1 MGNQVSTTSINS
13 SNDKL
18 DNKTVG
24 KLVDYIATHYIL
36 TMDFQSLTKLF
47 DKKYCD
53 NLVILTSEVIERHFT
68 DMEITYLAERVK
80 DGNKSDESKPT
91 TATSTTT
98 LEKDRMIFFEKEGL
112 SKLDIKD
119 HIKKRNVCLGIAK
132 FYVKIAH
139 VFAAISKTVNAEIMY
154 TDADNNRKRVSLSEK
169 STIPK
174 DAKTEVV
181 NFNLC
186 NNLINALINKQD
198 YSDIRDYNDITIQ
211 PDVCSVNITSDGETK
226 SLDELPGMPELEE
239 LYMDDDYNFETGK
252 FNGMTPK
259 TKEMYDSD
267 LRQFYTFFSGNDS
280 MPDTVKKFRDVKLK
294 DYHNSFECRGNG
306 QGQIPPF
313 RLAVKGKLSE
323 DLFAQFATNLKEMI
337 ANANKNQ
344 SELTAVLDALFVY
357 TTDPDTKKEYIRV
370 NPELTDDILQNIII
384 ETRSVIV
391 TLYLTCE
398 KNFAEGIKIYEAIV
412 KKKLLETTQS
422 QIASMDKLTEKL
434 NTVTEKVPEP
444 AENKALEELKEK
456 KAEENEQTKKVEV
469 EMKPE
474 NIKDDKNVVQT
485 PVTDDKNVVQTPVTD
500 DKNIVQE
507 LPKQEVAAV

>member
-1 MGNQVSTTSINS
+1 MGNQISTTSINS

-80 DGNKSDESKPT
+80 DGNKSDEPNPA
-91 TATSTTT
+91 TATATASA

-112 SKLDIKD
+112 SKLDIQD
-119 HIKKRNVCLGIAK
+119 RVKKRNVCLGIAK

-139 VFAAISKTVNAEIMY
+139 VFAAILKTINPVY
-154 TDADNNRKRVSLSEK
+154 VYKDADNNVKRASLSEK
-169 STIPK
+169 ARIPK
-174 DAKTEVV
+174 DAKTEVE

-186 NNLINALINKQD
+186 NNLTNALINNED
-198 YSDIRDYNDITIQ
+198 YSDIRDYNDITIH
-211 PDVCSVNITSDGETK
+211 PDVCSINVKNDGETK

-252 FNGMTPK
+252 FNGMTSK
-259 TKEMYDSD
+259 TKEMYDDD
-267 LRQFYTFFSGNDS
+267 LRQFYTFFTGNEG
-280 MPDTVKKFRDVKLK
+280 MPDTVKKFKDVKLK

-313 RLAVKGKLSE
+313 HLAVKGKLSD
-323 DLFAQFATNLKEMI
+323 DLFGQFATNLKEMI

-344 SELTAVLDALFVY
+344 NDLTAVLDALFVY
-357 TTDPDTKKEYIRV
+357 VTDPDTKKEYIRV
-370 NPELTDDILQNIII
+370 NPELTDEILQNIIV

-422 QIASMDKLTEKL
+422 QIDSMDKLTEKL

-444 AENKALEELKEK
+444 AENKALDELKEK
-456 KAEENEQTKKVEV
+456 EKVVNETIVVKNEIPKGIE
-469 EMKPE
+469 KT
-474 NIKDDKNVVQT
+474 DDIPKEIEKT
-485 PVTDDKNVVQTPVTD
+485 DDIPKGIEKTDDKTIVV
-500 DKNIVQE
+500 KNEIQQV
-507 LPKQEVAAV
+507 L

>member
-80 DGNKSDESKPT
+80 DGNKSDESKTVPA
-91 TATSTTT
+91 TATATP

-112 SKLDIKD
+112 SKLDIQD
-119 HIKKRNVCLGIAK
+119 HVKKRNVCLGIAK

-139 VFAAISKTVNAEIMY
+139 VFAAILKTINPVY
-154 TDADNNRKRVSLSEK
+154 VYKDADNNVKRASLSEK
-169 STIPK
+169 ARIPK
-174 DAKTEVV
+174 DAKTEVS

-186 NNLINALINKQD
+186 NNLTNALINNED
-198 YSDIRDYNDITIQ
+198 YSDIRDYNDITIH
-211 PDVCSVNITSDGETK
+211 PDVCSINVKNDGETK

-252 FNGMTPK
+252 FNGMTSK
-259 TKEMYDSD
+259 TKEMYDAD
-267 LRQFYTFFSGNDS
+267 LRQFYTFFTGNDS
-280 MPDTVKKFRDVKLK
+280 MPDTVKRFKDVKLK

-306 QGQIPPF
+306 QGQVPPF
-313 RLAVKGKLSE
+313 HLAVRGKLSD
-323 DLFAQFATNLKEMI
+323 DLFGQFATNLKEMI

-344 SELTAVLDALFVY
+344 NELTAVLDALFVY
-357 TTDPDTKKEYIRV
+357 VTDPDTKKEYIRV
-370 NPELTDDILQNIII
+370 NPELTDEILQNIIV

-398 KNFAEGIKIYEAIV
+398 NNFAEGIKIYEAIV

-422 QIASMDKLTEKL
+422 QIDSMDKLTEKL

-444 AENKALEELKEK
+444 AENKALDELKEK
-456 KAEENEQTKKVEV
+456 EKGNVTNETIVVKNEIPKEV
-469 EMKPE
+469 EKTDEIPKGNE
-474 NIKDDKNVVQT
+474 KADDKTIVVKNEIQ
-485 PVTDDKNVVQTPVTD
+485 PV
-500 DKNIVQE
+500 
-507 LPKQEVAAV
+507 L

>member
-1 MGNQVSTTSINS
+1 MGNQVSTSINS

-80 DGNKSDESKPT
+80 DGNTSDEAKGVAQP
-91 TATSTTT
+91 T

-169 STIPK
+169 SMIPK

-186 NNLINALINKQD
+186 NNLINTLINKQD
-198 YSDIRDYNDITIQ
+198 YSDMRDYNDITIQ
-211 PDVCSVNITSDGETK
+211 PYVCSFNITSDGNGETK

-259 TKEMYDSD
+259 TKEMYDTD
-267 LRQFYTFFSGNDS
+267 LRQFYTFFTGNEG

-306 QGQIPPF
+306 QGQVPPF
-313 RLAVKGKLSE
+313 HLAVRGKLSD
-323 DLFAQFATNLKEMI
+323 DLFGQFATNLKEMI

-344 SELTAVLDALFVY
+344 NELTAVLDALFVY
-357 TTDPDTKKEYIRV
+357 VTDPDTKKEYIRV
-370 NPELTDDILQNIII
+370 NPELTDEILQNIII

-398 KNFAEGIKIYEAIV
+398 KNFDEGIKIYEAIV

-422 QIASMDKLTEKL
+422 QIDSMDKLTEKL

-444 AENKALEELKEK
+444 AENKALDELNEKEK
-456 KAEENEQTKKVEV
+456 EKEKETDKAANEKVLNEPK
-469 EMKPE
+469 EIEKT
-474 NIKDDKNVVQT
+474 DDIPKEIEK
-485 PVTDDKNVVQTPVTD
+485 TDDKTIVV
-500 DKNIVQE
+500 KNEIQQV
-507 LPKQEVAAV
+507 L

>member
-1 MGNQVSTTSINS
+1 MGNQASTTSINS

-80 DGNKSDESKPT
+80 DGNKTDESKPATTT
-91 TATSTTT
+91 TATTAA

-112 SKLDIKD
+112 SKLDIQD
-119 HIKKRNVCLGIAK
+119 HVKKRNVCLGIAK

-139 VFAAISKTVNAEIMY
+139 VFAAILKTINPVY
-154 TDADNNRKRVSLSEK
+154 VYKDTDNSVKRASLSEK
-169 STIPK
+169 AKIPK
-174 DAKTEVV
+174 DAKTEVE

-186 NNLINALINKQD
+186 NNLTNALINKQD
-198 YSDIRDYNDITIQ
+198 YSDIRDYNDIIIQ
-211 PDVCSVNITSDGETK
+211 PDVCSINVKNDGETK

-252 FNGMTPK
+252 FNGMTTK
-259 TKEMYDSD
+259 TKEMYDAD
-267 LRQFYTFFSGNDS
+267 LRQFYTFFTGNEG
-280 MPDTVKKFRDVKLK
+280 MPDTVKRFKDVKLK

-313 RLAVKGKLSE
+313 HLAVKGKLSD
-323 DLFAQFATNLKEMI
+323 DLFGQFATNLKDMI

-357 TTDPDTKKEYIRV
+357 VTDPDTKKEYIRV
-370 NPELTDDILQNIII
+370 NPELTDEILQNIII

-412 KKKLLETTQS
+412 KQKLLDTTQS
-422 QIASMDKLTEKL
+422 QIDSMDKLTEKL

-444 AENKALEELKEK
+444 AENKALDELKEK
-456 KAEENEQTKKVEV
+456 EKVAANET
-469 EMKPE
+469 
-474 NIKDDKNVVQT
+474 NIVVKNEIPKET
-485 PVTDDKNVVQTPVTD
+485 EKTDEIPKETEKTDDKTIVVKNEIQPV
-500 DKNIVQE
+500 
-507 LPKQEVAAV
+507 L

>member
-13 SNDKL
+13 SNEKL

-80 DGNKSDESKPT
+80 DGNKSDES
-91 TATSTTT
+91 TAASSTTSA

-112 SKLDIKD
+112 SKLDIQD
-119 HIKKRNVCLGIAK
+119 NVKKRNVCLGIAK

-139 VFAAISKTVNAEIMY
+139 VFAAILKTINPVY
-154 TDADNNRKRVSLSEK
+154 VYKDADNNVKRASLSEK
-169 STIPK
+169 ARIPK
-174 DAKTEVV
+174 DAKTEVS

-186 NNLINALINKQD
+186 NNLTNALINNED
-198 YSDIRDYNDITIQ
+198 YSDIRDYNDITIH
-211 PDVCSVNITSDGETK
+211 PDVCSVNVKNDGETK

-252 FNGMTPK
+252 FNGMTSK
-259 TKEMYDSD
+259 TKEMYDDD
-267 LRQFYTFFSGNDS
+267 LRQFYTFFTGNEG
-280 MPDTVKKFRDVKLK
+280 MPDTVKKFKDVKLK

-306 QGQIPPF
+306 QGQVPPF
-313 RLAVKGKLSE
+313 HLAVRGKLSD
-323 DLFAQFATNLKEMI
+323 DLFGQFATNLKEMI

-344 SELTAVLDALFVY
+344 NELTAVLDALFVY
-357 TTDPDTKKEYIRV
+357 VTDPDTKKEYIRV
-370 NPELTDDILQNIII
+370 NPELTDEILQNIIV

-398 KNFAEGIKIYEAIV
+398 KNFAEGVKIYEAIV

-422 QIASMDKLTEKL
+422 QIDSMDKLTEKL
-434 NTVTEKVPEP
+434 NTVSEKVPEP
-444 AENKALEELKEK
+444 AENKALDELKEK
-456 KAEENEQTKKVEV
+456 EKEKENEKTEKIDELNEKEKID
-469 EMKPE
+469 ELNEKE
-474 NIKDDKNVVQT
+474 K
-485 PVTDDKNVVQTPVTD
+485 TDEL
-500 DKNIVQE
+500 NIVQE
-507 LPKQEVAAV
+507 LPRQEVPVV

>member
-80 DGNKSDESKPT
+80 DGNKNDESKPT
-91 TATSTTT
+91 TATTSA

-112 SKLDIKD
+112 SKLDIQD
-119 HIKKRNVCLGIAK
+119 HVKKRNVCLGIAK

-139 VFAAISKTVNAEIMY
+139 VFAAILKTINPVY
-154 TDADNNRKRVSLSEK
+154 VYKDADNNVKRASLSEK
-169 STIPK
+169 ARIPK
-174 DAKTEVV
+174 DAKTEVS

-186 NNLINALINKQD
+186 NNLTNALINNED
-198 YSDIRDYNDITIQ
+198 YSDIRDYNDITIH
-211 PDVCSVNITSDGETK
+211 PDVCSVNVKKDGETK

-252 FNGMTPK
+252 FNGMTSK
-259 TKEMYDSD
+259 TKEMYDDD
-267 LRQFYTFFSGNDS
+267 LRQFYTFFTGNEG
-280 MPDTVKKFRDVKLK
+280 MPDTVKKFKDVKLK

-306 QGQIPPF
+306 QGQVPPF
-313 RLAVKGKLSE
+313 HLAVRGKLSD
-323 DLFAQFATNLKEMI
+323 DLFGQFATNLKEMI

-344 SELTAVLDALFVY
+344 NELTAVLDALFVY
-357 TTDPDTKKEYIRV
+357 VTDPDTKKEYIRV
-370 NPELTDDILQNIII
+370 NPELTDEILQNIII

-398 KNFAEGIKIYEAIV
+398 KNFDEGIKIYEAIV

-422 QIASMDKLTEKL
+422 QIDSMDKLTEKL

-444 AENKALEELKEK
+444 AENKALDELKEK
-456 KAEENEQTKKVEV
+456 EKEKENETDKSANEKVLNEPK
-469 EMKPE
+469 EIEKT
-474 NIKDDKNVVQT
+474 DDIPKEIEK
-485 PVTDDKNVVQTPVTD
+485 TDDKTIVV
-500 DKNIVQE
+500 KNEIQQV
-507 LPKQEVAAV
+507 L

>member
-1 MGNQVSTTSINS
+1 MGNQVSTSINS

-80 DGNKSDESKPT
+80 DGNKSDESK
-91 TATSTTT
+91 TATSATT

-198 YSDIRDYNDITIQ
+198 YSDIRDYNDITIH

-259 TKEMYDSD
+259 TKEMYDTD

-344 SELTAVLDALFVY
+344 NELTAVLDALFVY

-384 ETRSVIV
+384 ETRSIIV

-422 QIASMDKLTEKL
+422 QIDSMDKLTEKL

-456 KAEENEQTKKVEV
+456 EKEKKTE
-469 EMKPE
+469 
-474 NIKDDKNVVQT
+474 I
-485 PVTDDKNVVQTPVTD
+485 PVDEKKEKIEIPIDEKKEKIEIPIDEKKEKTPVTD

>member
-80 DGNKSDESKPT
+80 DGNKSDESKPS
-91 TATSTTT
+91 ASA

-112 SKLDIKD
+112 SKLDIQD
-119 HIKKRNVCLGIAK
+119 HVKKRNVCLGIAK

-139 VFAAISKTVNAEIMY
+139 VFAAILKTINPVY
-154 TDADNNRKRVSLSEK
+154 VYKDADNNIKRASLSEK
-169 STIPK
+169 ARIPK
-174 DAKTEVV
+174 DAKTEVS

-186 NNLINALINKQD
+186 NNLTNALINNED
-198 YSDIRDYNDITIQ
+198 YSDIRDYNDITIH
-211 PDVCSVNITSDGETK
+211 PDVCSVNVKNDGETK

-252 FNGMTPK
+252 FNGMTSK
-259 TKEMYDSD
+259 TKEMYDDD
-267 LRQFYTFFSGNDS
+267 LRQFYTFFTGNEG

-313 RLAVKGKLSE
+313 HLAVKGKLSD
-323 DLFAQFATNLKEMI
+323 DLFGQFATNLKDMI

-344 SELTAVLDALFVY
+344 NELTSVLDALFVY
-357 TTDPDTKKEYIRV
+357 VTDPDTKKEYIRV
-370 NPELTDDILQNIII
+370 NPELTDEILQNIIV

-422 QIASMDKLTEKL
+422 QIDSMDKLTEKL

-444 AENKALEELKEK
+444 AENKALVELKEK
-456 KAEENEQTKKVEV
+456 EKVVNETIVV
-469 EMKPE
+469 
-474 NIKDDKNVVQT
+474 KNEI
-485 PVTDDKNVVQTPVTD
+485 PKEIEKTDDIPKEIEKTD
-500 DKNIVQE
+500 DIPKETEKTEDKTIVVKNEIQPV
-507 LPKQEVAAV
+507 L

>member
-36 TMDFQSLTKLF
+36 TMDFQSLIKLF

-80 DGNKSDESKPT
+80 DGNKNDEASGSVQP
-91 TATSTTT
+91 T
-98 LEKDRMIFFEKEGL
+98 LEKDKMIFFEREGL
-112 SKLDIKD
+112 DKLDIKN
-119 HIKKRNVCLGIAK
+119 HVKKRNVCLGIAK

-139 VFAAISKTVNAEIMY
+139 VFAAISKTVNAEITY
-154 TDADNNRKRVSLSEK
+154 IDADNNRKRVSLSEK
-169 STIPK
+169 SMIPK

-211 PDVCSVNITSDGETK
+211 PDVCSVNITSDGNGETK
-226 SLDELPGMPELEE
+226 SLVELPGMPELEE

-252 FNGMTPK
+252 FITMTPK
-259 TKEMYDSD
+259 TKEMYDAD
-267 LRQFYTFFSGNDS
+267 LRQFYTFFTGNES
-280 MPDTVKKFRDVKLK
+280 MPDDVKKFRDVKLK

-313 RLAVKGKLSE
+313 RLAVRGKLSD
-323 DLFAQFATNLKEMI
+323 DLFGQFATNLKEMI

-344 SELTAVLDALFVY
+344 NELTAVLDALFVY

-370 NPELTDDILQNIII
+370 NPELTDDILQNIIVK
-384 ETRSVIV
+384 TRSVIV

-398 KNFAEGIKIYEAIV
+398 KNFAQGIKIYEAIV
-412 KKKLLETTQS
+412 KKKLLETTQN

-434 NTVTEKVPEP
+434 NTITEKIPEP
-444 AENKALEELKEK
+444 AENKALDELKEK
-456 KAEENEQTKKVEV
+456 KAEDNEQTKKVEIDKAIEKIEV

-474 NIKDDKNVVQT
+474 DVKDVKDDKNIVQT
-485 PVTDDKNVVQTPVTD
+485 PVTDDKNVVQ
-500 DKNIVQE
+500 E
-507 LPKQEVAAV
+507 FKQEGLIAA